1 MFLNENRTEMQLPM
15 YKVEELSMDEALL
28 VLVAEKE
35 ILESR
40 QAIFA
45 SYSHIVNWDQPKSNS
60 PADEVH

>member
-1 MFLNENRTEMQLPM
+1 MFLNENTIETQPPI

-45 SYSHIVNWDQPKSNS
+45 SYAHIVNWDQSPSNS
-60 PADEVH
+60 SVGEVH